1 MKKAYKYTFGFL
13 ALLTLII
20 ACTKEV
26 GLYTEVEFEI
36 SETHVVDGFINTPLA
51 TSITVTPEEL
61 VEGYSYTYSYKIS
74 TGEGYFQDE
83 SGNTIAEGDKIG
95 LNPLSASLN
104 YIPTKIGDHSI
115 TFTAEDT
122 FGFQEQV
129 TVSYVISDVP
139 VTWTATGPSG
149 QVLLGTS
156 QDITVTLG
164 SETTTTGVTYE
175 RNYSFSQGT
184 GTITSS
190 PSGASETLNEFI
202 SITPGTYA
210 LTYVATELVQTTLE
224 FLLKDSNGQ
233 EIVQTISF
241 EVVNELSTEKEIT
254 SFIVNGVEGTKV
266 GTDITIELPEGTDL
280 TTLSPIIIH
289 NGASISP
296 ESETSQDFTNP
307 VIYTVTAQDQT
318 IQTYTVNVTVPSANH
333 APTAIATSDVTSGAP
348 SLDVQ
353 FTGDTSMDPD
363 TGEVL
368 TYAWDFGDG
377 STATTANP
385 SHSFTTAGTYTVTL
399 TVTDDGTP
407 ALNSTD
413 TITIIVTDANQ
424 APTAV
429 ATSDITSGEAS
440 LAVQFTGDTSSDPDT
455 ADVLTYAWDFGDG
468 TTATTANPSHTFTT
482 AATYDVTLTVTDD
495 GTPALSSTEVT
506 ITITVNAPANQA
518 PTAIA
523 TSDITSGEASL
534 DVQFTGDTSSD
545 PDAGDVLT
553 YAWDFGDGST
563 ATSANPAH
571 TFTTAGTYD
580 VTLTVTDD
588 GIPALS
594 SSEVTLT
601 ITVTAPANQ
610 APTAIATSD
619 ITSGEA
625 SLDVQFTGD
634 TSSDPDAG
642 DVLTYAWDFGDGSTA
657 TSANP
662 AHTFTT
668 AGTYDVTL
676 TVTDDGI
683 PALSSSEVTLTITVT
698 APANQAPT
706 AIATSD
712 ITSGEASLDV
722 QFTGDTSSDPDAGDV
737 LTYAWDFGD
746 GTTATT
752 ANPSHTFTTAGTYDV
767 TLTVTDDRIPALSSS
782 EVTITITVNAPA
794 NQAPTAIASS
804 DVITGE
810 ASLAVQFTGDTSTD
824 PDDGDVLTYAWD
836 FRDGSTATTANPSH
850 TFTTAGTYDVTL
862 TVTDDGTPALSSS
875 EVTITVTVTAPVN
888 QAPTAVATSDIS
900 SGLIDLD
907 VQFSGSTSSDPDAG
921 DTLTYAWDFG
931 DGTTATTANPS
942 HTFTTAGT
950 YMVTLTVSDDGTP
963 ILNDTDTITITVGKP
978 NISAFVDAGED
989 ILVGPFDYQF
999 RLEGNFSG
1007 LTTIASILWEEISTG
1022 SSTIL
1027 SPNSFNTNV
1036 TITSGGTYIYKLTVI
1051 NNLGGVGSDIIE
1063 VTVVQCPDSCSTGES
1078 KCYDPVTKI
1087 CSCINNSGPVTVL
1100 CEAEGN

>member
-1 MKKAYKYTFGFL
+1 MRKIYKYISCFVFFL
-13 ALLTLII
+13 TIII

-36 SETHVVDGFINTPLA
+36 SETHVEDGFVNSALA

-61 VEGYSYTYSYKIS
+61 VEGYSYTYSYKIN
-74 TGEGYFQDE
+74 TGEGYFQDIA
-83 SGNTIAEGDKIG
+83 GNTIAEGDK
-95 LNPLSASLN
+95 LELSPLSASLN
-104 YIPTKIGDHSI
+104 YIATKIGDHSI

-129 TVSYVISDVP
+129 TLSYVISDVP

-149 QVLLGTS
+149 QVLLGSS

-175 RNYSFSQGT
+175 RNYSFIQGT

-190 PSGASETLNEFI
+190 PIGANETLNEFV

-210 LTYVATELVQTTLE
+210 LTYVATELGQTTLA

-266 GTDITIELPEGTDL
+266 GTDITIELPEGTDVTAL
-280 TTLSPIIIH
+280 VPVITHT
-289 NGASISP
+289 GTSISP
-296 ESETSQDFTNP
+296 ESETSQDFSSP

-318 IQTYTVNVTVPSANH
+318 IQTYTVNVTVPSANQ

-348 SLDVQ
+348 SLVVQ
-353 FTGDTSMDPD
+353 FTGDTSSDPD
-363 TGEVL
+363 TGDTL

-377 STATTANP
+377 TTATTANP

-399 TVTDDGTP
+399 TITDDGTP
-407 ALNSTD
+407 ALTSTD
-413 TITIIVTDANQ
+413 TITIIVTAANQ

-429 ATSDITSGEAS
+429 ATSDILTGEAS
-440 LAVQFTGDTSSDPDT
+440 LAVQFTGDTSTDPDT
-455 ADVLTYAWDFGDG
+455 GDVLTYDWDFGDG

-482 AATYDVTLTVTDD
+482 V
-495 GTPALSSTEVT
+495 
-506 ITITVNAPANQA
+506 
-518 PTAIA
+518 
-523 TSDITSGEASL
+523 
-534 DVQFTGDTSSD
+534 
-545 PDAGDVLT
+545 
-553 YAWDFGDGST
+553 
-563 ATSANPAH
+563 
-571 TFTTAGTYD
+571 GTYD
-580 VTLTVTDD
+580 VTLTVTDN
-588 GIPALS
+588 GTPALS
-594 SSEVTLT
+594 SSEATIT

-610 APTAIATSD
+610 APTAVASSD
-619 ITSGEA
+619 VITGEA
-625 SLDVQFTGD
+625 SLAVQFTGD
-634 TSSDPDAG
+634 TSSDPD
-642 DVLTYAWDFGDGSTA
+642 T
-657 TSANP
+657 
-662 AHTFTT
+662 
-668 AGTYDVTL
+668 
-676 TVTDDGI
+676 
-683 PALSSSEVTLTITVT
+683 
-698 APANQAPT
+698 
-706 AIATSD
+706 
-712 ITSGEASLDV
+712 
-722 QFTGDTSSDPDAGDV
+722 GDV

-752 ANPSHTFTTAGTYDV
+752 ANPSHTFTTAGTYNV
-767 TLTVTDDRIPALSSS
+767 TLTVSDDGTPALSSS
-782 EVTITITVNAPA
+782 EATITITVTAPA
-794 NQAPTAIASS
+794 NQAPTAVASS
-804 DVITGE
+804 DVTSGE
-810 ASLAVQFTGDTSTD
+810 ASLAVQFTGDTSSD
-824 PDDGDVLTYAWD
+824 PDTGDILTFAWD
-836 FRDGSTATTANPSH
+836 FGDGTTATTANPAH

-862 TVTDDGTPALSSS
+862 TVSDDGTPALLSS
-875 EVTITVTVTAPVN
+875 EVTLTITVTDAN
-888 QAPTAVATSDIS
+888 QAPTAIATSNVS
-900 SGLIDLD
+900 SGILDLD
-907 VQFSGSTSSDPDAG
+907 VEFTGSTSSDPDAG

-1007 LTTIASILWEEISTG
+1007 LTTISSILWEEISTG

-1051 NNLGGVGSDIIE
+1051 DNLGGVGSDIIE